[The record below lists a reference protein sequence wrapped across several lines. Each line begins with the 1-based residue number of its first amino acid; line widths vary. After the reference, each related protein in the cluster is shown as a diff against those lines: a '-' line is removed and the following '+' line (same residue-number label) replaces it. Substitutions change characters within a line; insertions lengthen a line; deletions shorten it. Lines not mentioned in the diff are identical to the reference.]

1 MPVVRFPGGVHPRGM
16 AAGLPFSP
24 SETLPVPQAVYLP
37 LESPSGLRF
46 TARVRPDDTVRLGQV
61 VAESDDG
68 SRFPMHATVS
78 GRVEAIAPHPHPAG
92 FSAETILIRSNEHR
106 DRTRTPDR
114 AKEEAPPSDP
124 KTLLHRIRR
133 AGILGTDGRPFYE
146 AVEGAGTRG
155 IRMLIVNAA
164 DSDPAL
170 CADFR
175 TLEEQPDDVLAGV
188 RAVLRITAASEVRIA
203 VLRHRASG
211 LKKFSQRLGRTNRRW
226 LTPMEDKYPAGS
238 PAVLASALGRTRP
251 GAVPGNPDV
260 FVESASVFAAA
271 GRAARDEAPALEK
284 TLTVCGDGIP
294 EPGNLRVRVGTPLRD
309 CLERC
314 GFAASG
320 TVRLLVGGPM
330 IGIAQ
335 IGVEAPVLQ
344 DTDGIVVLKP
354 APDPEAGPCI
364 YCGRC
369 HSCCPV
375 RLFPQRIAHFVGLG
389 RIDKARRHG
398 LEACIGCGC
407 CSFICPAKIRLTPV
421 LLAGRSGRRRHAGS
435 LSGSAG

>member
-1 MPVVRFPGGVHPRGM
+1 MPIVRFPGGVHPRGM

-24 SETLPVPQAVYLP
+24 SETLPVPQTVYLP
-37 LESPSGLRF
+37 LESPSGPRF
-46 TARVRPDDTVRLGQV
+46 AAQVRPDDVVRLGQV

-92 FSAETILIRSNEHR
+92 FSVDTICIRSR
-106 DRTRTPDR
+106 DRKDR
-114 AKEEAPPSDP
+114 ARPTERGRADTPPPDP
-124 KTLLHRIRR
+124 ETLLNRIRR
-133 AGILGTDGRPFYE
+133 AGILGTNGRPFHQGLKE
-146 AVEGAGTRG
+146 AGARG
-155 IRMLIVNAA
+155 LRLLIVNAA

-175 TLEEQPDDVLAGV
+175 ILEEQPDEVLAGV
-188 RAVLRITAASEVRIA
+188 RAVLRITAASEVKIA

-226 LTPMEDKYPAGS
+226 LTMMEDKYPAGN
-238 PAVLASALGRTRP
+238 PAVLASALYRARP
-251 GAVPGNPDV
+251 GAASGNPGV
-260 FVESASVFAAA
+260 LVESASVFASA
-271 GRAARDEAPALEK
+271 GRAARDESPALER
-284 TLTVCGDGIP
+284 TVTVCGDGIP
-294 EPGNLRVRVGTPLRD
+294 RPGNLRVRLGTPLRV

-314 GFAASG
+314 GFTASG

-330 IGIAQ
+330 RGIVQ
-335 IGVEAPVLQ
+335 IGAEAPVLH

-354 APDPEAGPCI
+354 GSDPEAGPCI

-375 RLFPQRIAHFVGLG
+375 RLFPQRIAHFVRLG
-389 RIDKARRHG
+389 KIDKARRHG
-398 LEACIGCGC
+398 LDGCIGCGC
-407 CSFICPAKIRLTPV
+407 CSFICPAKIRLTPTI
-421 LLAGRSGRRRHAGS
+421 LDGRSGRRKPGGS
-435 LSGSAG
+435 VSESAG